1 MGALGH
7 GGGYRHVYYKTAAIL
22 YNLQYVL
29 GDELFLKAMKNYF
42 ETWKIAHPYTEDFR
56 NSIIQFTRVDLN
68 WFFDQWLETEKR
80 IDYGVT
86 HKNNTV
92 TFTRYGRMQKCLS
105 DFTVTA
111 NDGKTYDYHIPNHW
125 FIKNKLYYTRKMQE
139 AWDLFKLK
147 I

>member
-1 MGALGH
+1 MVEDTDMSIIKQHAM
-7 GGGYRHVYYKTAAIL
+7 L

-42 ETWKIAHPYTEDFR
+42 ETWKINHPYTEDFR

-80 IDYGVT
+80 IDYGVS

-92 TFTRYGRMQKCLS
+92 TFTRYGRIKMPI
-105 DFTVTA
+105 DFTVIA

-125 FIKNKLYYTRKMQE
+125 FIKKLTSIILDKCT
-139 AWDLFKLK
+139 LGFITTK

>member
-1 MGALGH
+1 MVEDTDMSIIKQQFL
-7 GGGYRHVYYKTAAIL
+7 L

-29 GDELFLKAMKNYF
+29 GDETFLKAMKNYF

-92 TFTRYGRMQKCLS
+92 TFTRYGRMQMPI

-125 FIKNKLYYTRKMQE
+125 FIKKTNSIILEKWHNGIYYQNMKLH
-139 AWDLFKLK
+139 
-147 I
+147 

>member
-1 MGALGH
+1 MNRIKAIDSRVYYSYINDATKQNDPIISTHSDCFNGALGH
-7 GGGYRHVYYKTAAIL
+7 GGGYRHVYYKTAAML

-29 GDELFLKAMKNYF
+29 GDELFLDAMKHYF

-56 NSIIQFTRVDLN
+56 NSIIQFTKVDLN

-92 TFTRYGRMQKCLS
+92 TFTRYGRI
-105 DFTVTA
+105 
-111 NDGKTYDYHIPNHW
+111 ND
-125 FIKNKLYYTRKMQE
+125 
-139 AWDLFKLK
+139 
-147 I
+147 